1 MSKYYRVML
10 YDLTKEKGYVVSNNM
25 GYIIVKESM
34 FHLKDVMTNYHLGII
49 HKGSQMCNVVEN
61 VKLPS
66 CGHLPIIYER
76 DLTTDN
82 YATEKDVDEYIEK
95 YNSSDWKEVYEEIQ
109 RRSGIHMKDVA
120 RKVRAIS
127 RKKK

>member
-1 MSKYYRVML
+1 MKYYTVNPYNIKYTYRFRTKTLNDWKKEVNNMSKYYRVML

-82 YATEKDVDEYIEK
+82 YATEKDVD
-95 YNSSDWKEVYEEIQ
+95 
-109 RRSGIHMKDVA
+109 
-120 RKVRAIS
+120 
-127 RKKK
+127 